1 MEIMFAASLRAIGWL
16 NIARRVRSIKLHSD
30 IQTLPGV
37 SRMTTV
43 LDVFDALPLKER
55 LFVRARLAS
64 APLHELAARAQ
75 GVSLLDVGCGHGAL
89 VALLALGRPE
99 RHVVGIDPDARK
111 IDWARRSVGR
121 CSNVELIAC
130 TIDALAAERPAGF
143 DTVLVADV
151 LYLLAEETWMPFLS
165 AARTVLKPGGRLV
178 LKEAEDDGSWRM
190 TKALWQERLM
200 VHVLGRTRSSGA
212 VAFAPRAVLAG
223 ALHRAGFAIEETVGL
238 AHGYSTPHVLF
249 TARAA

>member
-1 MEIMFAASLRAIGWL
+1 
-16 NIARRVRSIKLHSD
+16 
-30 IQTLPGV
+30 
-37 SRMTTV
+37 MTV
-43 LDVFDALPLKER
+43 NLDVFDALPLKER
-55 LFVRARLAS
+55 LFVRGRLAS

-75 GVSLLDVGCGHGAL
+75 GLSLLDVGCGHGAL
-89 VALLALGRPE
+89 VALLAVGRPE
-99 RHVVGIDPDARK
+99 RHVVGIDPDTRK

-130 TIDALAAERPAGF
+130 TIDALAAERPAEF

-151 LYLLAEETWMPFLS
+151 LYLLAAETWAPFLD
-165 AARTVLKPGGRLV
+165 AAHGLLRPGGRLV

-200 VHVLGRTRSSGA
+200 VHLLRRTHSSGA
-212 VAFAPRAVLAG
+212 VGFVPREMLTE
-223 ALHRAGFAIEETVGL
+223 ALHRARFTIDETVGL
-238 AHGYSTPHVLF
+238 ARGYSTPHVLF

>member
-1 MEIMFAASLRAIGWL
+1 
-16 NIARRVRSIKLHSD
+16 
-30 IQTLPGV
+30 
-37 SRMTTV
+37 MTTV
-43 LDVFDALPLKER
+43 LDLFDALPLKER

-75 GVSLLDVGCGHGAL
+75 GLSLLDVGCGHGVL
-89 VALLALGRPE
+89 VALLANGRPD

-121 CSNVELIAC
+121 CRNVELIAC
-130 TIDALAAERPAGF
+130 TIDALAAQRPAAF

-151 LYLLAEETWMPFLS
+151 LYLLAAETWPAFLS
-165 AARTVLKPGGRLV
+165 SVRELLRPGGRLV

-200 VHVLGRTRSSGA
+200 VQVFRRTRSSGA
-212 VAFAPRAVLAG
+212 VAFAPRGVLAD
-223 ALHRAGFAIEETVGL
+223 ALQRADFTIEETVGL
-238 AHGYSTPHVLF
+238 AQGYSTPHVLF